1 MNVRVQ
7 KTSPV
12 LIGDRTFQVTS
23 DDLYLDNLN
32 GVFEPDSVELFRTLV
47 SPNDIALD
55 IGANI
60 GCTGILLSTLVKK
73 VICFEPSPTTFT
85 LLQKNIGAAGAVNV
99 HLINAGLG
107 RREELLQLVFHPSNR
122 SGGFVT
128 TEVLEGHTV
137 EAIKIL
143 QGDSYV
149 QGAKLEQPIGFI
161 KIDVE
166 GFELDVI
173 EGLAQTIATHKPVVT
188 LELNHWCLNAFRRMS
203 VPDFL
208 DALRAVFP
216 ILYAVGKNDA
226 KNLHNPIQSYHV
238 MHEHIVHFDY
248 PSIVGAFDE
257 GQLSKFLDHYIRRG
271 PVLQRPGRE
280 RQQRTAEVA
289 DLRAQFDAQ
298 QAQHECEQ
306 RTASESIS
314 QLSVALAAMK
324 NSTSWRLTAPL
335 RAIRNLFRIDGM

>member
-1 MNVRVQ
+1 MNVRVE
-7 KTSPV
+7 KTLPV

-23 DDLYLDNLN
+23 DDIYLDNLN
-32 GVFEPDSVELFRTLV
+32 GVFEPDSVELFRALV
-47 SPNDIALD
+47 RPNDIALD

-60 GCTGILLSTLVKK
+60 GCTGLLLSTLAKN
-73 VICFEPSPTTFT
+73 VICFEPSPTTFA
-85 LLQKNIGAAGAVNV
+85 LLQKNIRAAGAANVNLVNV
-99 HLINAGLG
+99 GLG
-107 RREELLQLVFHPSNR
+107 RREEHLQLVFHPSNR

-128 TEVLEGHTV
+128 TDVLEGHTV
-137 EAIKIL
+137 ETIKIL
-143 QGDSYV
+143 KGDSYV
-149 QGAKLEQPIGFI
+149 NGAQLEQPIGFI

-173 EGLAQTIATHKPVVT
+173 EGLAQTITTHKPVVA

-208 DALRAVFP
+208 DTLRAMFP

-226 KNLHNPIQSYHV
+226 KDLHDPTQSYHV

-257 GQLSKFLDHYIRRG
+257 GQLTDFLDRYIHRG
-271 PVLQRPGRE
+271 PVLLRLERE
-280 RQQRTAEVA
+280 RQQLAAEVA
-289 DLRAQFDAQ
+289 DLRAELEAQ
-298 QAQHECEQ
+298 RARREAEQ

-314 QLSVALAAMK
+314 QLSAALAALK

-335 RAIRNLFRIDGM
+335 RAIRNRF

>member
-1 MNVRVQ
+1 MNFRVE
-7 KTSPV
+7 KTLPV

-23 DDLYLDNLN
+23 DDIYLDNLN

-47 SPNDIALD
+47 KPSDIALD

-60 GCTGILLSTLVKK
+60 GCTGLLLSMLAKRVF
-73 VICFEPSPTTFT
+73 CFEPSPTTFA
-85 LLQKNIGAAGAVNV
+85 LLQKNIKAASVANV
-99 HLINAGLG
+99 ELVNAGLG
-107 RREELLQLVFHPSNR
+107 CREEDLKLVFNPNNR

-143 QGDSYV
+143 SGDSYI
-149 QGAKLEQPIGFI
+149 QSANLEQQIGFI

-166 GFELDVI
+166 GFELAVI
-173 EGLAQTIATHKPVVT
+173 EGLTQTITTHKPVVT

-208 DALRAVFP
+208 DALRTVFP
-216 ILYAVGKNDA
+216 ILYAVGKDGA
-226 KNLHNPIQSYHV
+226 KDLHDPTQSYYV

-257 GQLSKFLDHYIRRG
+257 SQLTVFLDHYIRKG
-271 PVLQRPGRE
+271 PVLRRLERE
-280 RQQRTAEVA
+280 RQQLAGEVA
-289 DLRAQFDAQ
+289 ELRAQLDAQ
-298 QAQHECEQ
+298 GAQQ

-314 QLSVALAAMK
+314 QLSADLAAMK
-324 NSTSWRLTAPL
+324 NSTSWRVTAPL
-335 RAIRNLFRIDGM
+335 RAIRSLF

>member
-1 MNVRVQ
+1 MNFRVE
-7 KTSPV
+7 KTLPV

-23 DDLYLDNLN
+23 DDIYLDNLN

-47 SPNDIALD
+47 KPSDIALD

-60 GCTGILLSTLVKK
+60 GCTGLLLSMLAKRVF
-73 VICFEPSPTTFT
+73 CFEPSPTTFA
-85 LLQKNIGAAGAVNV
+85 LLEKNIKVASVTNV
-99 HLINAGLG
+99 ELVNAGLG
-107 RREELLQLVFHPSNR
+107 CRDEDLKLVFNPNNR

-128 TEVLEGHTV
+128 TDVLEGHTV

-143 QGDSYV
+143 SGDNFV
-149 QGAKLEQPIGFI
+149 HAAHLEQHIGFI

-166 GFELDVI
+166 GFELAVI
-173 EGLAQTIATHKPVVT
+173 EGLTQTITAHKPVVT

-216 ILYAVGKNDA
+216 ILYAVGKDGA
-226 KNLHNPIQSYHV
+226 KDLHDPTQSYYV

-257 GQLSKFLDHYIRRG
+257 SQLTVFLDHYIRKG
-271 PVLQRPGRE
+271 PLLRRLESE
-280 RQQRTAEVA
+280 RQQLAGEVT
-289 DLRAQFDAQ
+289 DLKAQLEAQ
-298 QAQHECEQ
+298 GAQLKVVQ
-306 RTASESIS
+306 RTASDSIS
-314 QLSVALAAMK
+314 RLSADLAEVK
-324 NSTSWRLTAPL
+324 SSTSWRLTAPL
-335 RAIRNLFRIDGM
+335 RALRSLF